1 MKLQYIGTAAAE
13 GWPALF
19 CQCDLCVKAASLG
32 GKNQR
37 FRSGALVNDRLL
49 LDVPPDLY
57 AAKLKLNL
65 DLGNVRNILV
75 THAHMDHFNRETLSM
90 FVEPYAHLAHRG
102 RLHLWGSSFTGRVWR
117 EYVEGSLLKEP
128 GLDAEIVFHTV
139 AGFESIE
146 ADGILVTA
154 LPAVHSC
161 PESLIYVLEQEE
173 SKMLYG
179 NDTGLWHEEV
189 WQYLSAH
196 KNKPFTLVS
205 LDSTMGLP
213 ESTYNGHMTFAQ
225 NMQVRL
231 RMLREG
237 IATDNTVFICQ
248 HFSHN
253 GLLLHEQ
260 IEELMKPKGFLTA
273 YDGLTVEA

>member
-1 MKLQYIGTAAAE
+1 MKLQYLGTAAAE
-13 GWPALF
+13 GWPAIF
-19 CQCDLCVKAASLG
+19 CQCDLCVKAAALG
-32 GKNQR
+32 GKNLR
-37 FRSGALVNDRLL
+37 LRSGALVNDRIL

-57 AAKLKLNL
+57 TAKLKLNL
-65 DLGNVRNILV
+65 DLGNVRNILI
-75 THAHMDHFNRETLSM
+75 THAHMDHFDREALSM
-90 FVEPYAHLAHRG
+90 FAEPYAHLKNRG
-102 RLHLWGSSFTGRVWR
+102 KLHLWGSGFTQKVWR
-117 EYVEGSLLKEP
+117 EYVEDSLLKEP

-139 AGFESIE
+139 MPFETFE
-146 ADGILVTA
+146 ADGVRVTA

-179 NDTGLWHEEV
+179 NDTGLWREEV

-196 KNKPFTLVS
+196 KSRPFTLVS

-213 ESTYNGHMTFAQ
+213 DSTYNGHMTFAQ

-237 IATDNTVFICQ
+237 IASDNTIFVCH

-260 IEELMKPKGFLTA
+260 IEDLMKPKGFLTA

>member
-1 MKLQYIGTAAAE
+1 MKLQYMGTAAAE
-13 GWPALF
+13 GWPAIF
-19 CQCDLCVKAASLG
+19 CQCDVCVKAAAQG

-37 FRSGALVNDRLL
+37 MRSGALVNDRVL
-49 LDVPPDLY
+49 LDVPPDLF

-75 THAHMDHFNRETLSM
+75 THAHMDHFDRETLSM
-90 FVEPYAHLAHRG
+90 FTEPYAHLAHRG
-102 RLHLWGSSFTGRVWR
+102 NLHVWGSGFTQKVWR
-117 EYVEGSLLKEP
+117 EYVEGSLMKEP
-128 GLDAEIVFHTV
+128 ELDGEIVFHTV
-139 AGFESIE
+139 MPFESFD
-146 ADGILVTA
+146 ADGIKVTA

-179 NDTGLWHEEV
+179 NDTGLWREEV
-189 WQYLSAH
+189 WRYIATH
-196 KNKPFTLVS
+196 NARPFSLVS

-213 ESTYNGHMTFAQ
+213 ESTYDGHMTFAQ

-237 IATDNTVFICQ
+237 IASENTIFICN

-260 IEELMKPKGFLTA
+260 IEELMKPKGFRTA
-273 YDGLTVEA
+273 YDGLIVEA